1 MSNEITKE
9 FELVMN
15 LMEKARL
22 IIAKDELKE
31 QKPQFYLH
39 IWNAKEK
46 LERILNIID
55 SEKEEVTFLQN
66 NK

>member
-31 QKPQFYLH
+31 QIPQFYLH

-55 SEKEEVTFLQN
+55 SKKEEVT
-66 NK
+66 

>member
-31 QKPQFYLH
+31 QIPQFYLH

-46 LERILNIID
+46 LEIILNIID
-55 SEKEEVTFLQN
+55 SKKEEVT
-66 NK
+66 

>member
-1 MSNEITKE
+1 MNNEITKE

-31 QKPQFYLH
+31 KIPQFYLH

-55 SEKEEVTFLQN
+55 SEKEEVT
-66 NK
+66 

>member
-31 QKPQFYLH
+31 QIPQFYLH

-55 SEKEEVTFLQN
+55 SEKEEVT
-66 NK
+66 